1 MNSINTQDI
10 PGKSWARYFI
20 GFFIFS
26 NVIDMAGNIGIKYA
40 SSILL
45 LFYIAF
51 HLRSV
56 RLSKYEVISLLIFA
70 FLFPL
75 ISLLIGIIGGASI
88 NSIFTPLPIVLTL
101 PLIYLALKIMPA
113 KQIINYL
120 FSTLY
125 FLAAIVIFANIL
137 AFFSPSTFTSIS
149 PLLELFFSNIDLYQ
163 GTRTDALVGKV
174 YPRATL
180 FFVAAGI
187 YYFFIGNLFRFFVLL
202 FALILAVS
210 KSGVLI
216 LIMLM
221 LFKIQKG
228 FLFSSKFI
236 IFISIFVA
244 LGFLTNL
251 IYPNYYDVLISL
263 FIGQSETANLRIRHA
278 VSFLDYFDQN
288 WTSLFFGQGIGTSFF
303 TLGNNSFEMN
313 IELDHLETIRRYG
326 LIWATAFYA
335 TVLLICFRLIFMNTD
350 KSNSAIGIA
359 LFAGFIAAGTNPVL
373 ISPPFMILLV
383 GAYGSLNITNMR
395 YSQSNLNLKY

>member
-1 MNSINTQDI
+1 MTSINTQDI
-10 PGKSWARYFI
+10 PNKSLARYFI

-51 HLRSV
+51 HWRSI
-56 RLSKYEVISLLIFA
+56 RLSKFE
-70 FLFPL
+70 L
-75 ISLLIGIIGGASI
+75 ISLLTFAFFFPFLSLFIGFVDGASI
-88 NSIFTPLPIVLTL
+88 NSIFVPLPIILTL
-101 PLIYLALKIMPA
+101 PLIYFALKIMPS

-125 FLAAIVIFANIL
+125 FLATVVIIANIL
-137 AFFSPSTFTSIS
+137 AFLFPSIFSSLI
-149 PLLELFFSNIDLYQ
+149 PLLELIFSNIDLYQ

-216 LIMLM
+216 LTMLM
-221 LFKIQKG
+221 LFKIQKK
-228 FLFSSKFI
+228 FLFSYGFI
-236 IFISIFVA
+236 IFVSIFIT

-263 FIGQSETANLRIRHA
+263 FIGQSETANLRIQHA

-288 WTSLFFGQGIGTSFF
+288 WSSLFFGQGVGTSFF
-303 TLGNNSFEMN
+303 TLGTNSFEMN

-326 LIWATAFYA
+326 LIWAVAFYA
-335 TVLLICFRLIFMNTD
+335 TVLLISFRLIFMNKDT
-350 KSNSAIGIA
+350 SNSAIGIA
-359 LFAGFIAAGTNPVL
+359 LFAGFLAAGTNPVL

-383 GAYGSLNITNMR
+383 GAYGALNISNIKC
-395 YSQSNLNLKY
+395 SQPNLSL

>member
-1 MNSINTQDI
+1 MTSINTQDI
-10 PGKSWARYFI
+10 PNKSLARYFI

-51 HLRSV
+51 HWRSI
-56 RLSKYEVISLLIFA
+56 RLSKFE
-70 FLFPL
+70 L
-75 ISLLIGIIGGASI
+75 ISLLTFAFFFPFLSLFIGFVDGASI
-88 NSIFTPLPIVLTL
+88 NSIFVPLPIILTL
-101 PLIYLALKIMPA
+101 PLIYFALKIMPS

-125 FLAAIVIFANIL
+125 FLATVVIIANIL
-137 AFFSPSTFTSIS
+137 AFLFPSIFSSLI
-149 PLLELFFSNIDLYQ
+149 PLLELIFSNIDLYQ

-216 LIMLM
+216 LTMLM
-221 LFKIQKG
+221 LFKIQKK
-228 FLFSSKFI
+228 FLFSYGFI
-236 IFISIFVA
+236 IFVSIFIT

-263 FIGQSETANLRIRHA
+263 FIGQSETTNLRIQHA

-288 WTSLFFGQGIGTSFF
+288 WSSLFFGQGVGTSFF
-303 TLGNNSFEMN
+303 TLGTNSFEMN

-326 LIWATAFYA
+326 LIWAVAFYA
-335 TVLLICFRLIFMNTD
+335 TVLLISFRLIFMNKDT
-350 KSNSAIGIA
+350 SNSAIGIA
-359 LFAGFIAAGTNPVL
+359 LFAGFLAAGTNPVL

-383 GAYGSLNITNMR
+383 GAYGALNISNIKC
-395 YSQSNLNLKY
+395 SQPNLSL